1 MLSHGLGCILIVW
14 GYLLTLGLFC
24 LSLCAFLTVCV
35 SVGSRWWVRL
45 WRSCSWKLITRTASE
60 STISQTLEHVLLT
73 AHHQN
78 CLTVGVYESAKFL
91 NEYPDGAVLCVLAL
105 DEEDEDDAALQ
116 IHFKLLQAFCYNNYL
131 DILRVTGM
139 RRLAQLLDET
149 SNRNESRDLHCILV
163 TNTSEQIL
171 QCEALQQVARF
182 CEESRHRYECL
193 PHLELQDR

>member
-1 MLSHGLGCILIVW
+1 MTTDLSP
-14 GYLLTLGLFC
+14 TTSSS
-24 LSLCAFLTVCV
+24 SL
-35 SVGSRWWVRL
+35 
-45 WRSCSWKLITRTASE
+45 E
-60 STISQTLEHVLLT
+60 SSSTQKKMETISQTLEHVLVT

-116 IHFKLLQAFCYNNYL
+116 IHFKLLQAFCYDNYL

-139 RRLAQLLDET
+139 RRLAQLLEET
-149 SNRNESRDLHCILV
+149 SNRSESRDLHCILV
-163 TNTSEQIL
+163 TIL

>member
-1 MLSHGLGCILIVW
+1 KNQCTFNQLSATAH
-14 GYLLTLGLFC
+14 
-24 LSLCAFLTVCV
+24 SFLM
-35 SVGSRWWVRL
+35 
-45 WRSCSWKLITRTASE
+45 E
-60 STISQTLEHVLLT
+60 TISQTLEHVLVT

-91 NEYPDGAVLCVLAL
+91 NEDPDGAVLCVLAL

-116 IHFKLLQAFCYNNYL
+116 IHFKLLQAFCYDNYL

-139 RRLAQLLDET
+139 RQLAQLLEDTNT

-163 TNTSEQIL
+163 TVSPNASFCSTIL
-171 QCEALQQVARF
+171 QCQALQQLAKF
-182 CEESRHRYECL
+182 CEESRHRYEWL

>member
-1 MLSHGLGCILIVW
+1 SK
-14 GYLLTLGLFC
+14 LFRGNEIC
-24 LSLCAFLTVCV
+24 RDNA
-35 SVGSRWWVRL
+35 
-45 WRSCSWKLITRTASE
+45 E
-60 STISQTLEHVLLT
+60 SKMETISQTLEHVLLT

-163 TNTSEQIL
+163 TVSPN
-171 QCEALQQVARF
+171 ALQQVARF

>member
-1 MLSHGLGCILIVW
+1 PVTEGV
-14 GYLLTLGLFC
+14 
-24 LSLCAFLTVCV
+24 
-35 SVGSRWWVRL
+35 VR
-45 WRSCSWKLITRTASE
+45 CDVPE
-60 STISQTLEHVLLT
+60 QMETISQTLEHVLVT

-116 IHFKLLQAFCYNNYL
+116 IHFKLLQAFCYDNYL

-139 RRLAQLLDET
+139 RRLAQLLEET
-149 SNRNESRDLHCILV
+149 SNRSESRDLHCILV

>member
-1 MLSHGLGCILIVW
+1 PISSSLG
-14 GYLLTLGLFC
+14 
-24 LSLCAFLTVCV
+24 S
-35 SVGSRWWVRL
+35 SS
-45 WRSCSWKLITRTASE
+45 TRKK
-60 STISQTLEHVLLT
+60 TISQTLEHVLVT

-91 NEYPDGAVLCVLAL
+91 NEDPDGAVLCVLAL

-116 IHFKLLQAFCYNNYL
+116 IHFKLLQAFCYDNYL

-139 RRLAQLLDET
+139 RQLAQLLEDTNT

-163 TNTSEQIL
+163 TNPSEQIL
-171 QCEALQQVARF
+171 QCQALQQLAKF
-182 CEESRHRYECL
+182 CEESRHRYEWL

>member
-1 MLSHGLGCILIVW
+1 KNQCTFNQL
-14 GYLLTLGLFC
+14 
-24 LSLCAFLTVCV
+24 
-35 SVGSRWWVRL
+35 
-45 WRSCSWKLITRTASE
+45 
-60 STISQTLEHVLLT
+60 STISQTLEHVLVT

-91 NEYPDGAVLCVLAL
+91 NEDPDGAVLCVLAL

-116 IHFKLLQAFCYNNYL
+116 IHFKLLQAFCYDNYL

-139 RRLAQLLDET
+139 RQLAQLLEDTNT

-163 TNTSEQIL
+163 TVSPNASFCSTAFL
-171 QCEALQQVARF
+171 AKF
-182 CEESRHRYECL
+182 CEESRHRYEWL